1 MSFPRRIVPVLL
13 RAPRGA
19 PARTLFGAVALAAFA
34 AQSGAALSP
43 TQLSPASLPFGF
55 EAISEEGGAAPCFI
69 ARGPDSALAVTPT
82 GATLTLAH
90 GERPAA
96 VSRSEREGL
105 RRPRTVRSV
114 RLEFLNAN
122 PAARMT
128 GLEPLPGRVN
138 YLLGSDPTRWRTGL
152 TLSGRVQVRELYPGV
167 DVVYYSNA
175 RRIEYDL
182 HFAPGSD
189 PRAVVIRVSGADGL
203 RLDANG
209 DLLLRLGDGEIR
221 QPRPVAYQLEGGA
234 RRPVGA
240 SYRLLDSRTFAF
252 ELGAHD
258 PQRPLV
264 IDPVLSYATFFGGAG
279 ADIAWD
285 LALDAAGNIYVA
297 GESMSAGLATPGAFQ
312 TTNRLGT
319 SLGGDVFVA
328 KFDNLATN
336 LIFATYLGGSGDDAA
351 LGLAVNAE
359 GNAFLTGFTT
369 STNFPTANALRPAI
383 SGSKDPIFG
392 VYPMDGFVA
401 ALSTNGSSLL
411 FSTYLGGN
419 GHDEGI
425 GIALDPAGNVLVTG
439 FTDSTN
445 FPTAGGART
454 NYNGGRDAF
463 VTKFAPGGTNLVYS
477 LFLGGANV
485 DNGEGIVAD
494 GAGNAY
500 VVGFTASTN
509 FPLTNAIQAFLN
521 NPLADTNI
529 VLGGNDA
536 FLAILAPGGE
546 LLRSTLLGG
555 GRDDVA
561 FRVALDAATNVFI
574 AGSTRSPDFP
584 VAPPGNTNLPRGVS
598 AAISIEDVFVTKLA
612 PGATNWTYS
621 VIFGGT
627 VRDEAWDVAADAS
640 GNAHLVGVTFSTNF
654 PTADPSGFLR
664 ATNAGGG
671 DIFVA
676 VLGPEGTNLVRS
688 AYLGGSRDDFGYAI
702 KLDAAG
708 NEYLVGRTASTNFPT
723 VAPYQPAFG
732 GTNDAFLA
740 KILVEPPLLVA
751 PAAPNVL
758 LSWPAFLPEFVLEA
772 NTNLAATNGWQAVP
786 VAPALSAGQHVVT
799 LPATNGL
806 LHFRLRK
813 R

>member
-1 MSFPRRIVPVLL
+1 MKLPRRIASKPL
-13 RAPRGA
+13 RLTYHATA
-19 PARTLFGAVALAAFA
+19 TALVAAAVAARLACA
-34 AQSGAALSP
+34 AAAATP
-43 TQLSPASLPFGF
+43 QQFSPASLPFGF
-55 EAISEEGGAAPCFI
+55 EELTQRAGAAPCFI
-69 ARGPDSALAVTPT
+69 ARGPDSALMVSPN
-82 GATLTLAH
+82 GVTLTLAR
-90 GERPAA
+90 GNLPVAASRAERTAM
-96 VSRSEREGL
+96 RH
-105 RRPRTVRSV
+105 PRLVRSV
-114 RLEFLNAN
+114 RLEFVNA
-122 PAARMT
+122 AAQARMV
-128 GLEPLPGRVN
+128 GLEALPAHVH
-138 YLLGSDPTRWRTGL
+138 YLLGNDPAQWRTRL
-152 TLSGRVQVRELYPGV
+152 TLFSRVQVRDLYPGV
-167 DVVYYSNA
+167 DVIYYNTA

-182 HFAPGSD
+182 HLAPGTD
-189 PRAVVIRVSGADGL
+189 PRTIVIRVIGADAL
-203 RLDANG
+203 RLDTNG
-209 DLLLRLGDGEIR
+209 DLLIWLGDEDVR
-221 QPRPVAYQLEGGA
+221 QPRPVAYQVDRGT
-234 RRPVGA
+234 RRTVHA
-240 SYRLLDSRTFAF
+240 AYRLLDSQTFGF
-252 ELGAHD
+252 ELGAYD
-258 PQRPLV
+258 PALPLV

-279 ADIAWD
+279 SDIAWD

-312 TTNRLGT
+312 TTNRMGT

-336 LIFATYLGGSGDDAA
+336 LIYATYLGGSGDDAA
-351 LGLAVNAE
+351 LGLAVSAD
-359 GNAFLTGFTT
+359 GRAFLTGFTT
-369 STNFPTANALRPAI
+369 STNFPIANALRPAI
-383 SGSKDPIFG
+383 SGSKDPVFG
-392 VYPMDGFVA
+392 VYPMDGFVT
-401 ALSTNGSSLL
+401 ALSSNGASLL

-419 GHDEGI
+419 SHDEGI
-425 GIALDPAGNVLVTG
+425 GIALDPTGNIYVTG

-445 FPTAGGART
+445 FPTAGSTRT
-454 NYNGGRDAF
+454 NYAGGRDAF
-463 VTKFAPGGTNLVYS
+463 VTKLAPGGTNFVYS
-477 LFLGGANV
+477 FFLGGTNV

-494 GAGNAY
+494 SAGNAY

-529 VLGGNDA
+529 VLAGNDA
-536 FLAILAPGGE
+536 FLTILSPGGA

-561 FRVALDAATNVFI
+561 FRVALDPATNVFI

-612 PGATNWTYS
+612 PDATNWTYS
-621 VIFGGT
+621 VIFGGR

-640 GNAHLVGVTFSTNF
+640 GQAHLVGVTFSTNF
-654 PTADPSGFLR
+654 PTADTSGFLR

-671 DIFVA
+671 DVFVA
-676 VLGPEGTNLVRS
+676 VLGPAGTNLVRS
-688 AYLGGSRDDFGYAI
+688 AYLGGRADDYGYAI
-702 KLDAAG
+702 KLDPAG

-723 VAPYQPAFG
+723 VTPYQPAFA

-740 KILVEPPLLVA
+740 KIIMEPPLLVA
-751 PAAPNVL
+751 PSPPNVL
-758 LSWPAFLPEFVLEA
+758 LSWPAFLPEFTLESSA
-772 NTNLAATNGWQAVP
+772 NITATNAWQTVP